1 MKYAL
6 RDYQEKGKE
15 DIGNFIHN
23 SSHKKGLC
31 VKPVGT
37 GKALDTAIIAEL
49 AQSDTLVI
57 QPNAEL
63 LEQNLEKAHAFG
75 FDPSVYS
82 ASLGSKAISGL
93 TYATPMSIADRPQ
106 DFKNFKTVV
115 IDEAH
120 LNMSNSMSGG
130 KISKKG
136 KLNQFLDT
144 IKPNKIIG
152 LTATPIQ
159 LVTNGMGSELKM
171 LNRSMRSFWLK
182 SDIFHITQIQDI
194 KDNYWADIHTDVISN
209 DTSLL
214 EKARFNSPEFTQ
226 ESIVEQYNANG
237 LEKQILEQYEDLY
250 SQGVDNVLTFVPSV
264 AQAIELAKANKDFAV
279 VYDKTPK
286 KERKA
291 IVDAFKRGD
300 IPHLI
305 NCMIFTAGFDHP
317 SLKGMIIARDTMSLQ
332 LFYQIF
338 GRIVRPIFKDGQIY
352 RKKGIIRDLTG
363 NTKRFGN
370 LENLTFEKH
379 DYTNGWGMWNEDRLL
394 TGYPF
399 GDWDMPSRESL
410 IGQTVISTDE
420 QIKDYKLTFG
430 KYNNLQLIETFNKD
444 PRYFIWVL
452 ENFTWNK
459 YNQGLKESITKLVQK
474 YLMHGK

>member
-6 RDYQEKGKE
+6 REYQEKGKD
-15 DIGNFIHN
+15 DIFNFIYN

-31 VKPVGT
+31 IKPVGS
-37 GKALDTAIIAEL
+37 GKALDTAIIAQL
-49 AQSDTLVI
+49 SQKKTLVI

-63 LEQNLEKAHAFG
+63 LEQNIEKAHSFG
-75 FDPSVYS
+75 FDPSIYS
-82 ASLGSKAISGL
+82 ASLGSKTISEL

-106 DFKNFKTVV
+106 DFKDFEIVV

-130 KISKKG
+130 KINKRG

-144 IKPNKIIG
+144 INPKKIIG

-171 LNRSMRSFWLK
+171 INRSMRSFWYK

-194 KDNYWADIHTDVISN
+194 KDKYWADIKTDIVSN

-226 ESIVEQYNANG
+226 ESIIKQYDSNG
-237 LEKQILEQYEDLY
+237 LQKQILEQYEDLY
-250 SQGVDNVLTFVPSV
+250 SKGVDNVLTFVPSV
-264 AQAIELAKANKDFAV
+264 QQAIELSKMNKDFAV

-291 IVDAFKRGD
+291 IVEAFKRGD

-317 SLKGMIIARDTMSLQ
+317 ELKGMIIARDTMSLQ

-338 GRIVRPIFKDGQIY
+338 GRIVRPIFKNGEIY
-352 RKKGIIRDLTG
+352 RKKGFIRDLTG
-363 NTKRFGN
+363 NTDRFGN

-399 GDWDMPSRESL
+399 GDWDMPKRESF
-410 IGQTVISTDE
+410 ISKDVISIDE
-420 QIKDYKLTFG
+420 KVKDHKITFG
-430 KYNNLQLIETFNKD
+430 KYNGLQLIETFNKD
-444 PRYFIWVL
+444 PRYFIWML
-452 ENFTWNK
+452 EKFTWNK
-459 YNQGLKESITKLVQK
+459 YNQGLKESIQKLIQK